1 MVGMEE
7 KKKKKLWLWLL
18 SEWVRDGCCV
28 GVVGCGC
35 GLYGDVRAFD
45 REGTNED
52 DRKKEREKKKKKKK
66 VNIPPSSSFLPL
78 QR

>member
-18 SEWVRDGCCV
+18 SECVRDGCCV

-35 GLYGDVRAFD
+35 GLYGDLRAFD
-45 REGTNED
+45 
-52 DRKKEREKKKKKKK
+52 
-66 VNIPPSSSFLPL
+66 
-78 QR
+78 